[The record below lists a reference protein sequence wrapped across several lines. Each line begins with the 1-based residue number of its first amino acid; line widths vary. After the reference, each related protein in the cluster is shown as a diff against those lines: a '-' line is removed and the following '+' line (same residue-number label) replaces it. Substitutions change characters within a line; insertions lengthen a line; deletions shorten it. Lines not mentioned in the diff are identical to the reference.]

1 MDLSV
6 SVYLSNQQIQI
17 AVGNR
22 GKKAGLTNVYTALA
36 PEGTIINGIV
46 MNTKNFVEFLKDFWN
61 KNNIPKK
68 DVYLVIN
75 SNKIAGKQIDL
86 PKMNTDKAINF
97 IQREFADMG
106 RDEESEQ
113 VYGYTSLGVNA
124 KEKMEKVYA
133 ESTPAELLHDYEQIF
148 KELEIELKGIFSGE
162 GSIIGIAKE
171 TALKQAK
178 TFILQLANDNLL
190 ANVIFVE
197 GEFYYY
203 NSVRC
208 FNAPGTQEHLEEC
221 AKSLS
226 QISQFLQT
234 RGLKGQF
241 EKVLLAGGEPSQ
253 IAAYE
258 DLIKSQGINTPA
270 EAFQPGIG
278 KGIRDKEAAN
288 FLFPIAGLYDFGK
301 ESNLLLRMNTKKK
314 DDAKVNKFKARAMIC
329 IAVFVLMLI
338 SVAICWTLRFISK
351 AQLDEL
357 KDYNRKVEMDVIRYD
372 ELSAENDSL
381 EEEFNSMD
389 IITQKIDSYPIATEE
404 VIQVIKDA
412 AKGYAEITI
421 GDFDAEQGVLTVT
434 AKAADVDLINQYI
447 KILNKKDVFN
457 SVNYTGYS
465 YDSASNLW
473 DIHVSCTLAESAGRH
488 IEKSTPLDAPAGEVL
503 PDGESSYGEE

>member
-113 VYGYTSLGVNA
+113 VYGYTSLGVKA

-162 GSIIGIAKE
+162 GSIIGLAKE

-178 TFILQLANDNLL
+178 TSSCSWQMI
-190 ANVIFVE
+190 IF
-197 GEFYYY
+197 
-203 NSVRC
+203 
-208 FNAPGTQEHLEEC
+208 
-221 AKSLS
+221 
-226 QISQFLQT
+226 
-234 RGLKGQF
+234 
-241 EKVLLAGGEPSQ
+241 
-253 IAAYE
+253 
-258 DLIKSQGINTPA
+258 
-270 EAFQPGIG
+270 
-278 KGIRDKEAAN
+278 
-288 FLFPIAGLYDFGK
+288 
-301 ESNLLLRMNTKKK
+301 
-314 DDAKVNKFKARAMIC
+314 
-329 IAVFVLMLI
+329 
-338 SVAICWTLRFISK
+338 
-351 AQLDEL
+351 
-357 KDYNRKVEMDVIRYD
+357 
-372 ELSAENDSL
+372 
-381 EEEFNSMD
+381 
-389 IITQKIDSYPIATEE
+389 
-404 VIQVIKDA
+404 
-412 AKGYAEITI
+412 
-421 GDFDAEQGVLTVT
+421 
-434 AKAADVDLINQYI
+434 
-447 KILNKKDVFN
+447 
-457 SVNYTGYS
+457 
-465 YDSASNLW
+465 
-473 DIHVSCTLAESAGRH
+473 
-488 IEKSTPLDAPAGEVL
+488 
-503 PDGESSYGEE
+503 

>member
-1 MDLSV
+1 MSV

-17 AVGNR
+17 AVGSR
-22 GKKAGLTNVYTALA
+22 GKKAGLSNVYTVLA

-46 MNTKNFVEFLKDFWN
+46 MNTKNFAEFLKEFWN

-68 DVYLVIN
+68 DVYLVVN

-86 PKMNTDKAINF
+86 PKMNKEKALNF

-113 VYGYTSLGVNA
+113 VYGYTSLGINV

-133 ESTPAELLHDYEQIF
+133 ESTPAELLRDYEQIF

-162 GSIIGIAKE
+162 GSIIGLARE

-208 FNAPGTQEHLEEC
+208 FNAPGTREHLDEC

-234 RGLKGQF
+234 RGLKEQF
-241 EKVLLAGGEPSQ
+241 EKVFLAGGDASQ
-253 IAAYE
+253 IPSYQE
-258 DLIKSQGINTPA
+258 LIRSQGINTPA

-278 KGIRDKEAAN
+278 KGVQDKEAAN
-288 FLFPIAGLYDFGK
+288 FLFPIAGFYDFGK
-301 ESNLLLRMNTKKK
+301 ESNLLLRMNSKKK
-314 DDAKVNKFKARAMIC
+314 DDAQTSKLKIRAMIC

-338 SVAICWTLRFISK
+338 GIAVSWTLRFIAK
-351 AQLDEL
+351 AEL
-357 KDYNRKVEMDVIRYD
+357 NELQDYNQMVEMDVLRYD
-372 ELSAENDSL
+372 ELSRQNDRL

-404 VIQVIKDA
+404 VIHIIKDA

-434 AKAADVDLINQYI
+434 ARAADVDLINQYI

-465 YDSASNLW
+465 YDASTNLW

-488 IEKSTPLDAPAGEVL
+488 IEKNTQIDAPAEENESS
-503 PDGESSYGEE
+503 DGEE